1 MYKKLEFFSSTQL
14 FPVLTVSR
22 IEKKKAC
29 PKFYIEQMID
39 SKNLALQPLRNQNW
53 PILLLCEF
61 QKCRDEL
68 RDN

>member
-14 FPVLTVSR
+14 FPVLTVCR

-29 PKFYIEQMID
+29 PKFYIEQTTAKIWPY
-39 SKNLALQPLRNQNW
+39 SLQETKNGPYV
-53 PILLLCEF
+53 LLLCEF